1 MPQQMQQIHKIS
13 SFFCTDLENYTCGI
27 QPTLCRDGGLAKIPQ
42 EGPLMAGMS
51 DEDSRLWV
59 HKQMAHALRE
69 SNSLGW
75 NLLHSE
81 MQLNEIVLKNI
92 TILGR
97 QSHKAA

>member
-1 MPQQMQQIHKIS
+1 MPQQTQQIHKSS

-27 QPTLCRDGGLAKIPQ
+27 QPTLCRDGGL

-51 DEDSRLWV
+51 DEDSRLRV

-97 QSHKAA
+97 HSHKAA